1 MSHGRTLSS
10 IAILSSLRDYSL
22 QLHAED
28 IRVTQ
33 KKNQTWFERAF
44 NITLTHKYIYIYIY
58 ILPPYFLQIYSHCY
72 LAI

>member
-28 IRVTQ
+28 IRVTH
-33 KKNQTWFERAF
+33 KKIKHGSKEL
-44 NITLTHKYIYIYIY
+44 LT
-58 ILPPYFLQIYSHCY
+58 
-72 LAI
+72 